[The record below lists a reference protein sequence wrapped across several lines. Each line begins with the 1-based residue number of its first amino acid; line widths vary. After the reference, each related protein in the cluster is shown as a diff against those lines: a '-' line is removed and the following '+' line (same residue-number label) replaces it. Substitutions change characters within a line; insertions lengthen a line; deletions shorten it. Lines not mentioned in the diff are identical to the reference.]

1 MFWPTDIAIMC
12 QLNDIW
18 QIDFQPNDT
27 VSKLDRLLLES
38 ILGLLADFFC
48 LGWYFQVKLLTY
60 FCNND
65 SDNDSDCA
73 CFGSKGGATWN
84 FCSAA

>member
-18 QIDFQPNDT
+18 PIDFQPNDT

-38 ILGLLADFFC
+38 ILGLPADVF
-48 LGWYFQVKLLTY
+48 
-60 FCNND
+60 
-65 SDNDSDCA
+65 A
-73 CFGSKGGATWN
+73 
-84 FCSAA
+84 